1 MRFILLLWDGGGI
14 PVTRIN
20 RIKLIGNRTMRF
32 ATRRCVFYPVMEGDG
47 KNQVKEERNDGLAW
61 L

>member
-1 MRFILLLWDGGGI
+1 
-14 PVTRIN
+14 
-20 RIKLIGNRTMRF
+20 MRF